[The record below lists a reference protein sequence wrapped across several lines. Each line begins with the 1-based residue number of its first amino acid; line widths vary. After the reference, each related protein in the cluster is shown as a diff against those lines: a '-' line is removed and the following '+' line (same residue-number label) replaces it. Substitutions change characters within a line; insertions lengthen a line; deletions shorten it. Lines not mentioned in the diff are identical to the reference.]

1 VASRERE
8 KEKWREQRERHAA
21 GCGRRKVRDASE
33 AI

>member
-1 VASRERE
+1 MEKV
-8 KEKWREQRERHAA
+8 KEKWREQRERHTA